1 MEPSIL
7 TLSLHS
13 AEPEKVLVDL
23 EDLQIAATTDSA
35 ESAAL
40 LDFESTAYLGTE
52 NLSLPYSPVGY
63 WLDSKT
69 ILLAMLVVILL
80 SCNFFALFVLFSLR
94 TQVKRLDNKLTQT
107 C

>member
-1 MEPSIL
+1 MEPPIL

-23 EDLQIAATTDSA
+23 EDLQIAATIDSA
-35 ESAAL
+35 ESTAL

-52 NLSLPYSPVGY
+52 NLSSPYPPVGY

-69 ILLAMLVVILL
+69 ILLATLVVISL
-80 SCNFFALFVLFSLR
+80 SCNFFALFVFFF
-94 TQVKRLDNKLTQT
+94 T
-107 C
+107 

>member
-13 AEPEKVLVDL
+13 SEPEKVLVDL
-23 EDLQIAATTDSA
+23 EDLQVAATTDLA

-52 NLSLPYSPVGY
+52 NISLPYSPVGY
-63 WLDSKT
+63 LLDSKT
-69 ILLAMLVVILL
+69 ILLATVVVISL

>member
-1 MEPSIL
+1 MRQQPTADSI
-7 TLSLHS
+7 
-13 AEPEKVLVDL
+13 
-23 EDLQIAATTDSA
+23 
-35 ESAAL
+35 AL
-40 LDFESTAYLGTE
+40 FDFESTAYLGTE

-107 C
+107 RQGLGVAEADNSTT